1 MLFVLPVRV
10 WFPVVL
16 RLRSLLSSSTVLVS
30 VGVVSDSVV
39 ECHCFHF
46 WPSDVTHSL
55 CDSLALWSL
64 VWAFIL
70 ASVVIATRV
79 SCCPWFR

>member
-1 MLFVLPVRV
+1 MLFVMLVRV

-30 VGVVSDSVV
+30 VGVVSDSVI
-39 ECHCFHF
+39 ECHCYQF
-46 WPSDVTHSL
+46 WPSAVTHSL

-64 VWAFIL
+64 VWAFTL
-70 ASVVIATRV
+70 ASVVIATGA
-79 SCCPWFR
+79 SCCP